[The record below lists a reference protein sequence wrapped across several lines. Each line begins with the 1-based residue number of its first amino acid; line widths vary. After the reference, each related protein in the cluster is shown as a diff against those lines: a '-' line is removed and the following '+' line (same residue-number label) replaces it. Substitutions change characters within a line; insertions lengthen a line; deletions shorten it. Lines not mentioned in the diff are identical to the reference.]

1 MPASPSSKTDMAD
14 KMYQQTE
21 AKQKGLDNDWATK
34 VTKLELLIDGCIQ
47 EQVAVITSHHQ
58 ERLNELQKLIA
69 KKLQIESNIV
79 ATTAKLQEVYA
90 QTKQVLEVVLD
101 GRIGD
106 CESGLTQLGSL
117 KESTS
122 NGQWVSS

>member
-1 MPASPSSKTDMAD
+1 MACTSHSH
-14 KMYQQTE
+14 YS
-21 AKQKGLDNDWATK
+21 
-34 VTKLELLIDGCIQ
+34 
-47 EQVAVITSHHQ
+47 TSHHQ